1 MSLRSVWAVALA
13 AVFAVALSSGEL
25 WGQGPAGGGVSPD
38 ANVGDSNALDANV
51 ADANT
56 VTAGDEELT
65 WGYALVLKLKQG
77 GTTMIFLALA
87 SVAGLAYTIERLVH
101 LRRGAV
107 VPTGLANYCDKLWS
121 SGQMDKLEQIDK
133 RDRST
138 MARVIS
144 VIVRHRGSGMA
155 DVSMMA
161 GDVASRDLRRHNQ
174 KAYPLAVIATI
185 SPLLGLFGTIVGMIG
200 AFDKVSAAGSM
211 GDASMLGGD
220 ISKALITTGTGL
232 AIAIPT
238 LALYHFFKSRTS
250 LYGIILEEE
259 ASELITKWF
268 AEGRKVGADGEGRER
283 TGSEAVHAG

>member
-1 MSLRSVWAVALA
+1 MSCKSVWAVAWV
-13 AVFAVALSSGEL
+13 AVVAVLLLSSAAA
-25 WGQGPAGGGVSPD
+25 WAQQAGDGAASD
-38 ANVGDSNALDANV
+38 ANAADANV
-51 ADANT
+51 ADPNAA
-56 VTAGDEELT
+56 VAGRSGTDDEELT

-77 GTTMIFLALA
+77 GTTMIFLGLA

-107 VPTGLANYCDKLWS
+107 VPSGLANYCDKLWS
-121 SGQMDKLEQIDK
+121 SGQLEKLEQIER

-138 MARVIS
+138 MARALS
-144 VIVRHRGSGMA
+144 VIARHRGSSMA

-232 AIAIPT
+232 AIAIPA
-238 LALYHFFKSRTS
+238 LALYHYFRSRTS

-259 ASELITKWF
+259 VSELITKWF
-268 AEGRKVGADGEGRER
+268 AERPQAGGDAP
-283 TGSEAVHAG
+283 SQSQPEAVHAG